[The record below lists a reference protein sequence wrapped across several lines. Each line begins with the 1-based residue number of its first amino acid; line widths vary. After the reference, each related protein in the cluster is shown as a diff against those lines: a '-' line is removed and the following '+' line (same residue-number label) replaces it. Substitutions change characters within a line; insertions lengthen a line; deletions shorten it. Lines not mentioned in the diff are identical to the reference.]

1 MFTFAHFSGKL
12 STYSLLINLR
22 NQFSF
27 LGIFSKKEKQ
37 KFILIDEVAFKKSSM
52 HFNVSKS
59 DNVDR
64 VGNELTPHEISQK
77 QVM

>member
-1 MFTFAHFSGKL
+1 
-12 STYSLLINLR
+12 
-22 NQFSF
+22 
-27 LGIFSKKEKQ
+27 
-37 KFILIDEVAFKKSSM
+37 M